1 MSASQTIIEI
11 STIYMKIL
19 FLIPEFAVKKVQ
31 ALLLEQSSA
40 ISWCVLNINMMNQ
53 GIAISSNIASRSDF
67 VHVEMKQN
75 YPSGDRFFRLGKLV
89 RAKTVRCVRWTNLQT
104 VTYRLHARARC
115 IRMHHQTPNTK
126 PIRCCSK
133 VLEHCDEFLPGDTP
147 EYFFDKNPENFTSIL
162 NIYRTGN
169 K

>member
-1 MSASQTIIEI
+1 
-11 STIYMKIL
+11 MKY
-19 FLIPEFAVKKVQ
+19 
-31 ALLLEQSSA
+31 
-40 ISWCVLNINMMNQ
+40 
-53 GIAISSNIASRSDF
+53 
-67 VHVEMKQN
+67 N
-75 YPSGDRFFRLGKLV
+75 YPSGYRFFRLGKLV

-115 IRMHHQTPNTK
+115 IRMLHQQ

-169 K
+169 SYLIMLGCKTNLISVLYRETAYYWLRLCSR